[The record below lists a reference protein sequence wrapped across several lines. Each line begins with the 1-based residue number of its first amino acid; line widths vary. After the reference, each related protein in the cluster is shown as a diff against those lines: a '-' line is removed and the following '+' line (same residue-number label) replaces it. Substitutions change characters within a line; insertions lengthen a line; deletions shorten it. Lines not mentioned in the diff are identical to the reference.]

1 MTIHLL
7 GFPTTLGLPRN
18 AVRHAPEALRASG
31 LLAYLRQLDSQV
43 IDHGDMAL
51 PPGLQSDPVPARIAK
66 VVEAARRQQAHWQRV
81 ARPGDLLL
89 TIGGD
94 HSTSLGTIM
103 ALAAMGHDFDVV
115 WVDAHGD
122 FNTIA
127 TSPSGNPHGMVLSLA
142 AGLLPEAL
150 PRIIRPEQLRL
161 WGIRDLDPGERRLL
175 TEARVEVLSPAEV
188 RARRAELLAG
198 LKPNLFL
205 SFDIDSVDPA
215 EAPGTMTPV
224 PGGFSRDE
232 AVALVA
238 DIVRGRNLLA
248 LDVVE
253 YHPDR
258 DAGGVTERLA
268 HAVLRA
274 ALDAW
279 RCQPSNCSGSP
290 YSSRSA
296 ADSSPSACASRT
308 SRLYS
313 P

>member
-18 AVRHAPEALRASG
+18 AVRHAPEALRSG

-51 PPGLQSDPVPARIAK
+51 PPGLQSDPVPVRIAK

-161 WGIRDLDPGERRLL
+161 LGIRAPWIPASGGCSPRRGSRCSPRRGPRAACG
-175 TEARVEVLSPAEV
+175 TPRRPEAQ
-188 RARRAELLAG
+188 
-198 LKPNLFL
+198 
-205 SFDIDSVDPA
+205 
-215 EAPGTMTPV
+215 PV
-224 PGGFSRDE
+224 P
-232 AVALVA
+232 LV
-238 DIVRGRNLLA
+238 
-248 LDVVE
+248 
-253 YHPDR
+253 
-258 DAGGVTERLA
+258 
-268 HAVLRA
+268 
-274 ALDAW
+274 
-279 RCQPSNCSGSP
+279 
-290 YSSRSA
+290 
-296 ADSSPSACASRT
+296 
-308 SRLYS
+308 
-313 P
+313 

>member
-18 AVRHAPEALRASG
+18 AVRHAPEALRTSG

-150 PRIIRPEQLRL
+150 PRSSGRSSSACGASTTWIPAS
-161 WGIRDLDPGERRLL
+161 GGCSPRRGSRCSLPPRS
-175 TEARVEVLSPAEV
+175 AD
-188 RARRAELLAG
+188 RRAELLAE
-198 LKPNLFL
+198 P
-205 SFDIDSVDPA
+205 
-215 EAPGTMTPV
+215 EAQPV
-224 PGGFSRDE
+224 P
-232 AVALVA
+232 LV
-238 DIVRGRNLLA
+238 
-248 LDVVE
+248 
-253 YHPDR
+253 
-258 DAGGVTERLA
+258 
-268 HAVLRA
+268 
-274 ALDAW
+274 
-279 RCQPSNCSGSP
+279 
-290 YSSRSA
+290 
-296 ADSSPSACASRT
+296 
-308 SRLYS
+308 
-313 P
+313 